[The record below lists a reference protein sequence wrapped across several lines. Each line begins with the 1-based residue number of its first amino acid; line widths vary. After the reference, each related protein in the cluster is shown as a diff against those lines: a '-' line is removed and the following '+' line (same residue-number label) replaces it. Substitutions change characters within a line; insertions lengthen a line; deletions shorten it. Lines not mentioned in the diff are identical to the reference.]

1 MNENEIHEYL
11 EYGSICAKDY
21 DLAYVLHGPVDISV
35 PLYIKQM
42 KVVDYITE
50 NHQQL
55 YDIEVLFFN
64 RIHCQ

>member
-1 MNENEIHEYL
+1 MNENKIHEYL

-21 DLAYVLHGPVDISV
+21 DLAYVLHRPVDISV

-42 KVVDYITE
+42 EVVYYITE

-55 YDIEVLFFN
+55 YDIEVLFLN
-64 RIHCQ
+64 